1 MRPIRGDIPC
11 CHDPWPLGGDPAYSG
26 GRRDGTAFRH
36 HCFRTWEADV
46 TTNPAEAASVPADLQ
61 QELEEIIRAKQ
72 PRPIESVEDFTDPG
86 VFDSDEEVDAFI
98 AFTYAE

>member
-1 MRPIRGDIPC
+1 M
-11 CHDPWPLGGDPAYSG
+11 
-26 GRRDGTAFRH
+26 
-36 HCFRTWEADV
+36 
-46 TTNPAEAASVPADLQ
+46 TTNPADAASVPADLQ

-98 AFTYAE
+98 AFTYAERRANLG